1 MRQTNLFAAAAAAL
15 IVACVAGWA
24 VSGTASVLTITAVF
38 GAWTFAILEAQ
49 RQLEDVAAIRRRLDR
64 IQDTLSRAQ

>member
-24 VSGTASVLTITAVF
+24 VSGTASVLTITAVL
-38 GAWTFAILEAQ
+38 GAWTFAILKAQ
-49 RQLEDVAAIRRRLDR
+49 RQLENAPAIRRRLDR
-64 IQDTLSRAQ
+64 VQDTLSRAQ